1 MHEHEREEPVPLKP
15 CRVGDLPPESPNDR
29 FATFASLYP
38 NAQLRACALEPLA
51 STLHASPLEYPA
63 AAWHPTDIGV
73 LVDEGLLG
81 SFLWYRGSASAGF
94 GIGFKGL
101 YKSLNLQIVS
111 GCAGLL
117 PAKAV
122 LLPSQAGS
130 TTAYICAG

>member
-1 MHEHEREEPVPLKP
+1 MRNSVRVLSSRWPPP
-15 CRVGDLPPESPNDR
+15 CTQALSSTRQQRGTQP
-29 FATFASLYP
+29 TF
-38 NAQLRACALEPLA
+38 
-51 STLHASPLEYPA
+51 
-63 AAWHPTDIGV
+63 GV